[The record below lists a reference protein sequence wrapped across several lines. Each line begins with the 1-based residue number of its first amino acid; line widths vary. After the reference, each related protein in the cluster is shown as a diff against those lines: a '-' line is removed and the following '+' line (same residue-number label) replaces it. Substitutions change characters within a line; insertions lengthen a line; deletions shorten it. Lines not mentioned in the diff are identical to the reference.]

1 MCPYYLTERIKDVKK
16 KLIFILVAL
25 LCLIPTVVAISSYN
39 KTKNAPVDK
48 DNAIAVSIDDING
61 KNFTLEKEEEGD
73 EADEMIEYFL
83 DLKKNSQ
90 KISALPDSLMGEK
103 FFKVTV
109 STPVREESYSVYFSP
124 DPSTNYFVAPN
135 GATYKMSEEDATW
148 FITSKYAESIYD
160 NSTVPALT
168 LSGIIDVSPDS
179 ATWKYKNYTG
189 TYVEADTGEL
199 VSAIN
204 ETHSIE
210 GGLDL
215 EFDIAPDFSSVRV
228 TDSDGTSLY
237 EGTMENLSI
246 FTITESKTVTVELQA
261 KWYED
266 PSRSFCGELNYS
278 FISNVLAP
286 AEFYLGLT
294 TVESGKFT
302 AITALNV
309 TDPAAIEFSTSMAN
323 TAAPKFYSI
332 GNNIAVALLPVHADI
347 PSGHYTLSFK
357 YGGITQ
363 DTILTVEHAGEKT
376 SYYTVPADVVTKYR
390 STAAVDEWVRVS
402 GEIMAKSEGTKYF
415 SGYFLE
421 GVTGASI
428 QRGFGRDIYLN
439 GSQTV
444 SYRNNGVD
452 YACTND
458 LDVVACNAGV
468 VCYAGS
474 LDYTG
479 NIVVIDH
486 GLGLKTWYYNMG
498 SVSVNVGETVARGD
512 KIGTTGR
519 TGFTGSNG
527 VHIAMSV
534 ADQFVSPYD
543 TWQDS
548 EVAGKVLIAK
558 VEE

>member
-1 MCPYYLTERIKDVKK
+1 MKN

-25 LCLIPTVVAISSYN
+25 ICLIPTVVAITSYN
-39 KTKNAPVDK
+39 NTKNAPVDY
-48 DNAIAVSIDDING
+48 DNATSISIDDING
-61 KNFTLEKEEEGD
+61 KNFTLEKEEDGD
-73 EADEMIEYFL
+73 EADDLIKYFL
-83 DLKKNSQ
+83 DLKKHSQ

-103 FFKVTV
+103 SFKITIA
-109 STPVREESYSVYFSP
+109 TPVREESYSFYFSP

-135 GATYKMSEEDATW
+135 GSTYKMSEEEATK

-168 LSGIIDVSPDS
+168 LSDTIEVSPDS

-189 TYVEADTGEL
+189 TYVEADTSAL
-199 VSAIN
+199 VNAAS
-204 ETHSIE
+204 ETHSVE
-210 GGLDL
+210 GGLNL
-215 EFDIAPDFSSVRV
+215 EFDIAPDYSSVRV
-228 TDSDGTSLY
+228 LDADGNSLY
-237 EGTMENLSI
+237 EGNIENLSI
-246 FTITESKTVTVELQA
+246 FTLTESKTVTVELQA

-294 TVESGKFT
+294 TVESGRFT

-323 TAAPKFYSI
+323 TPAPKFYSI

-347 PSGHYTLSFK
+347 QSGHYTLSFK

-363 DTILTVEHAGEKT
+363 DTILTVQHAGERT
-376 SYYTVPADVVTKYR
+376 SYYTVPEDVVTRYR
-390 STAAVDEWVRVS
+390 SAAAVDEWVRVS
-402 GEIMAKSEGTKYF
+402 GEIMSKSETTKHF

-439 GSQTV
+439 GSKTV

-452 YACTND
+452 YACNTNV
-458 LDVVACNAGV
+458 DVVACNAGV

-512 KIGTTGR
+512 KIGVTGR

-543 TWQDS
+543 TWRDS

>member
-1 MCPYYLTERIKDVKK
+1 MKK

-39 KTKNAPVDK
+39 KTQNAPVDY
-48 DNAIAVSIDDING
+48 DNATSISIDDING
-61 KNFTLEKEEEGD
+61 KNFTLEKEEDGD
-73 EADEMIEYFL
+73 EADDLIKYFL
-83 DLKKNSQ
+83 DLKKHSQ

-103 FFKVTV
+103 SFKVTIA
-109 STPVREESYSVYFSP
+109 TPVREESYSFYFSP
-124 DPSTNYFVAPN
+124 DPATNYFVAPN
-135 GATYKMSEEDATW
+135 GSTYKMSEEEATK

-168 LSGIIDVSPDS
+168 LSDTIEVSPDS

-189 TYVEADTGEL
+189 TYVETDTSGL
-199 VSAIN
+199 VSAES
-204 ETHSIE
+204 ETHSVE
-210 GGLDL
+210 GGLNL
-215 EFDIAPDFSSVRV
+215 EFDIAPDYSSVRV
-228 TDSDGTSLY
+228 LDTADDSVLY
-237 EGTMENLSI
+237 EGNIENLSI
-246 FTITESKTVTVELQA
+246 FTLTESKTVAVELQA

-266 PSRSFCGELNYS
+266 PARSFCGEMNYA
-278 FISNVLAP
+278 FISHVLAP

-294 TVESGKFT
+294 TVESGRFT

-309 TDPAAIEFSTSMAN
+309 TDPSAIEFSTSMAN
-323 TAAPKFYSI
+323 TISPKFYSI
-332 GNNIAVALLPVHADI
+332 GDNVAVALLPVHADI

-363 DTILTVEHAGEKT
+363 DTILTVQNTGEKI
-376 SYYTVPADVVTKYR
+376 SYYTVPEDVVTKYR
-390 STAAVDEWVRVS
+390 SAAAVEEWVRVS
-402 GEIMAKSEGTKYF
+402 GEIMSKSEATKYF

-439 GSQTV
+439 GSKTIT
-444 SYRNNGVD
+444 YRNNGVD
-452 YACTND
+452 YACTNN

-498 SVSVNVGETVARGD
+498 SVSVNVGDKVARGD
-512 KIGTTGR
+512 KIGVTGR